1 MRCSPAVTVGSLV
14 LGEFIPVPSLTLLDA
29 AWLKTRESPKKRLNP
44 PPVFSK
50 KDAIGNLMQSQ
61 KSIQNRSVFFPP
73 CRGQDEVGKEV
84 VSRAWARP
92 FNQAS

>member
-14 LGEFIPVPSLTLLDA
+14 LGEFIPVPSLTLLDT

-61 KSIQNRSVFFPP
+61 KFHPKTGGCFF
-73 CRGQDEVGKEV
+73 RHVEGQDEVG
-84 VSRAWARP
+84 RRL
-92 FNQAS
+92 